1 MMNDKINGG
10 YVKAEN
16 IRRVINALSDIR
28 FDKDEDIMKK
38 EAVVQCLIEL
48 EIISDDQAQFL
59 FDMYKRIKA

>member
-38 EAVVQCLIEL
+38 EAVVQCLIDL

>member
-16 IRRVINALSDIR
+16 IRRVINTLSDIR

-38 EAVVQCLIEL
+38 EAVVHCLINL